1 MSSRET
7 VETAVFRVGYVAM
20 GLAMILPL
28 VIVVGS
34 SVTKAGY
41 LTFPPEQISFTWYEQ
56 FLASEKWMTAFK
68 NSAITAGGA
77 MLLSTVLGVSAA
89 LGLEGASDR
98 ASQYLVPLILI
109 PLLVPAVVLAITLL
123 IMLSRLQLQQSYIGI
138 ILAHSLWA
146 TPLVFF
152 IMQAVFSRFD
162 WQLRDAATDL
172 GASPLRAFFE
182 VVLPSIK
189 NGLVAAALV
198 AFIISLQ
205 EFIMALFLSGQDTR
219 TVPVVAY
226 VALRE
231 VLNPVVSVV
240 STVLVLLVIVL
251 LIPPVAMLGLERLA
265 KQL

>member
-7 VETAVFRVGYVAM
+7 AETALFRVGYVTLVA
-20 GLAMILPL
+20 AMILPL
-28 VIVVGS
+28 VVVVGS
-34 SVTKAGY
+34 SMTQAGY
-41 LTFPPEQISFTWYEQ
+41 LTFPPEQISFTWYQQ
-56 FLASEKWMTAFK
+56 FAASEKWIGAFK
-68 NSAITAGGA
+68 NSAITATGA
-77 MLLSTVLGVSAA
+77 AVLSTVLGVSAA

-98 ASQYLVPLILI
+98 AKQYVVPLVLI

-123 IMLSRLQLQQSYIGI
+123 IMMSRLQLQQSFIGI

-162 WQLRDAATDL
+162 WQLRDAAMDL
-172 GASPLRAFFE
+172 GASPLRAFFY

-189 NGLVAAALV
+189 NGVVAAALV

-231 VLNPVVSVV
+231 VLNPIVSVV
-240 STVLVLLVIVL
+240 STVLVLIVIVL
-251 LIPPVAMLGLERLA
+251 LIPPVVLFGLERLA